1 MAGLS
6 KKFADVN
13 KNRCAACGT
22 CTKVCPKGIIS
33 VFHGCYAVVDTDA
46 CVGCGKCSN
55 ICPAGCIT
63 VKERATV

>member
-13 KNRCAACGT
+13 RSRCVACGT
-22 CTKVCPKGIIS
+22 CTKVCPKGTIR
-33 VFHGCYAVVDTDA
+33 VYRGCYALVDTDS

-63 VKERATV
+63 VKERADV